1 MYHQIARNKRKSVVV
16 VAAFFIIWAAIGY
29 VIGFIA
35 SGVSGG
41 ISGIIIAAIVAALVV
56 LWSLT
61 LGQQTVL
68 AVSGAQPVTQEQA
81 PVLYD
86 IVSTLAIGAGLPMPK
101 VYIINDPSPNAFATG
116 TSPKKAA
123 ITCTTG
129 LLAIMNREE
138 LEGVVGH
145 EMSHIRNLDVR
156 LVLIVATSIALVG
169 LIASLLWRSLFFT
182 RGGNSR
188 DGGYLIIILIA
199 AAALLSV
206 VAVVVGPLMQFALSR
221 SRESLADASSV
232 ELTRNPAGLLHALQK
247 LQQNDKPV
255 REVQPRHGRDVHRRS
270 AAASRRIHASPL
282 RHASP
287 DRGAHRRAPGDA
299 PGRGTGTATPAR
311 RSVPGPLGRREG
323 IGLRQ
328 VRRAQREVGGRGVL
342 LEVLRRLR
350 PRDGHHVGSPAPG
363 PRPAPPGPGSRSTR
377 SATERTLSTMARLAR
392 SASRWKRAAGGGR
405 SSEARRRTTRTARKP
420 RPSGENAINMMPSRA
435 QYGTLLGQHGLRVQ
449 TRQLGLHRRHRV
461 HRPVRS
467 GDLVHG
473 HLGQARSRRTLP
485 AVTASAIAPQVS
497 SSGTAGSTRWSW

>member
-41 ISGIIIAAIVAALVV
+41 ISGIIIAAILALLVV

-81 PVLYD
+81 PMLYD
-86 IVSTLAIGAGLPMPK
+86 IVSTLAIGDGLPMPK

-116 TSPKKAA
+116 TSPQKAA

-138 LEGVVGH
+138 LEGVIGH
-145 EMSHIRNLDVR
+145 EMIHIKNYDVR
-156 LVLIVATSIALVG
+156 LVLIVATVVALAG
-169 LIASLLWRSLFFT
+169 LLASLLWRSLFFT

-206 VAVVVGPLMQFALSR
+206 VAVIVGPLMQFSLSR

-247 LQQNDKPV
+247 LQKNDKPFAKMT
-255 REVQPRHGRDVHRRS
+255 H
-270 AAASRRIHASPL
+270 
-282 RHASP
+282 
-287 DRGAHRRAPGDA
+287 
-299 PGRGTGTATPAR
+299 
-311 RSVPGPLGRREG
+311 
-323 IGLRQ
+323 
-328 VRRAQREVGGRGVL
+328 
-342 LEVLRRLR
+342 
-350 PRDGHHVGSPAPG
+350 
-363 PRPAPPGPGSRSTR
+363 
-377 SATERTLSTMARLAR
+377 
-392 SASRWKRAAGGGR
+392 
-405 SSEARRRTTRTARKP
+405 
-420 RPSGENAINMMPSRA
+420 
-435 QYGTLLGQHGLRVQ
+435 
-449 TRQLGLHRRHRV
+449 
-461 HRPVRS
+461 
-467 GDLVHG
+467 
-473 HLGQARSRRTLP
+473 
-485 AVTASAIAPQVS
+485 VTAAMCIDDPLQHHDAWFHHLFDTHPPIEQRIAALQRIMSAQE
-497 SSGTAGSTRWSW
+497 T